1 MKNHNR
7 EAVSL
12 RFRSEDLRLAKQ
24 ILKANGRSDNLK
36 AEFKHIILNVL
47 NAALKELKEEHQK
60 TKGESNNTTLKG
72 ETSESGNTPSDS
84 AETRVSGA
92 SDSDVSSG
100 QAELLDSSKSD

>member
-1 MKNHNR
+1 MKNLNR

-36 AEFKHIILNVL
+36 VEFKHIILNVL
-47 NAALKELKEEHQK
+47 NAALKELKEEADKQ
-60 TKGESNNTTLKG
+60 TKLKEEDNNAGGNFKG
-72 ETSESGNTPSDS
+72 DS

-92 SDSDVSSG
+92 SDSDVPSG